1 MTAFDYEAH
10 DWPLVF
16 STIDQGPRGTM
27 ARIAREIGI
36 DDGLLSRIYKRH
48 CQDPSYNPAQH
59 TWGGSNRVF
68 TKEEEAS
75 MVDFLVRDL
84 ANAGVAMPEG
94 EIRTAVLAHYQQ
106 VHARQTRQHHF
117 SASNGWI
124 YNFKK
129 RNRLSGRVSQKE
141 RKGDPNPDEIE
152 AFMREMVFVRSI
164 FPPNRI
170 YNCDETPVRIAPSK
184 CFTTQEIGKPTPAV
198 SRNAR
203 TKDVVSAIATIRQDG
218 EKLPLAI
225 IAKGTT
231 PACVRNLNLPVEI
244 IRYYSHS
251 GKANSEICQAHVEK
265 VSEWSNREPCAL
277 VWDSYASHHTAEVRD
292 TAFKHKVRLVDVPK
306 NATPTKQPLDWG
318 VFGEVNQRHQASLR
332 REDVLARTPLEA
344 KRRSIILFNTAW
356 TQLKRRNVKK
366 AWLCTM

>member
-1 MTAFDYEAH
+1 MTAFDYEAF
-10 DWPLVF
+10 DWPLLF
-16 STIDQGPRGTM
+16 NTIDHGPRGTM

-48 CQDPSYNPAQH
+48 RQDPSYNPAQH

-68 TKEEEAS
+68 TKEEEAL
-75 MVDFLVRDL
+75 MVEFLVKDL
-84 ANAGVAMPEG
+84 ANAGVAMPEE
-94 EIRTAVLAHYQQ
+94 EIRTSVLAQYQQ
-106 VHARQTRQHHF
+106 VHGRSTRRHNF
-117 SASNGWI
+117 SASNGWM

-141 RKGDPNPDEIE
+141 RKGDPNPQEIE
-152 AFMREMVFVRSI
+152 VFMREMEFVRSI
-164 FPPNRI
+164 FPSNRI
-170 YNCDETPVRIAPSK
+170 YNCDETPIRIAPTK

-231 PACVRNLNLPVEI
+231 PVCVRNLNLPVEI

-332 REDVLARTPLEA
+332 REDVLSQRPLAA
-344 KRRSIILFNTAW
+344 KRKSIILFNTAW
-356 TQLKRRNVKK
+356 TQLKRRNVKR